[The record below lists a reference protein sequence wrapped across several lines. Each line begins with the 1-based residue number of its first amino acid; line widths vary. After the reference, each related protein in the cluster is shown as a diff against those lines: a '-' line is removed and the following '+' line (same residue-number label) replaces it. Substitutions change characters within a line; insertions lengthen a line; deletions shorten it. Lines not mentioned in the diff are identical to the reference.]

1 MLYCKCLTVSHT
13 HGMAVWDY
21 TASRCVSFVS
31 FPCWGSGGR
40 TGSLLK
46 GAGSR
51 GRGEGWTV
59 ESLLKSIIRRHDWYT
74 TSAPSLDQPLYPPT
88 STPPPPTT
96 PFPKLPLPRF
106 LWKSTVLEHTNAFQP
121 TAPLFTLWH
130 SIWAPFLA
138 LGWGRWVQRGS
149 DLHYF
154 FFKNLQ
160 RGTMI
165 TTLSNPATNTR
176 LP

>member
-1 MLYCKCLTVSHT
+1 MLYCNCLTVSHT

-31 FPCWGSGGR
+31 FPCWGVGGR
-40 TGSLLK
+40 GHSLKVLVV
-46 GAGSR
+46 GRR
-51 GRGEGWTV
+51 GGRTV
-59 ESLLKSIIRRHDWYT
+59 ESLLKSIIRRHYWYM
-74 TSAPSLDQPLYPPT
+74 TSAPSLVQPLYPPT
-88 STPPPPTT
+88 STPPHSSKTPPH
-96 PFPKLPLPRF
+96 PVSCENLPCWNTLMHFNQR
-106 LWKSTVLEHTNAFQP
+106 LHYLHYSTVFEH
-121 TAPLFTLWH
+121 LFRR
-130 SIWAPFLA
+130 
-138 LGWGRWVQRGS
+138 WGGPRRGS